1 MYIEASRRK
10 KGDNAKLEIN
20 PGLIPGKTCM
30 SFFYSMRGGHN
41 HMGTLSVF
49 INGEQVF
56 AKSGNQ
62 GNDWLKAQISYDGLV
77 SLVRMTPGSHTQ
89 YIHKFMS
96 ICFQGPLMTVKQS

>member
-20 PGLIPGKTCM
+20 PGSLPGKTCV

-41 HMGTLSVF
+41 HMGTLRVT

-56 AKSGNQ
+56 VKNGNQ
-62 GNDWLKAQISYDGLV
+62 GNDWLKADITYKERVSSVSDPGHSRIYSYVARVFLGIWQAL
-77 SLVRMTPGSHTQ
+77 
-89 YIHKFMS
+89 
-96 ICFQGPLMTVKQS
+96 